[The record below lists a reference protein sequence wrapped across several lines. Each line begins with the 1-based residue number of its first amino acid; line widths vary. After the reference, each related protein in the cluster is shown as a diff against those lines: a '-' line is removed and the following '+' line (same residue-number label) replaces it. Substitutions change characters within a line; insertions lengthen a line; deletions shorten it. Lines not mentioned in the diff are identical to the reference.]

1 VLPFNNMSG
10 DPEQEYFSDGI
21 TEDIITDLSKI
32 AGLMVI
38 ARNSS
43 FAYKGKSFDIR
54 TVGRELGVRSVLEG
68 SIRRAGNRVRITA
81 QLINA
86 ETGGHVWAD
95 RYDRDLTDIFEV
107 QDEVTRQIVDALKVA
122 LTPTEKTRMSDDG
135 GTANV
140 EAHDRFLKGRE
151 IMSGP
156 IKNRDVFDRAR
167 EQFERAIQL
176 DPGYGA
182 AYAALAQAYGFDYHN
197 HWSADPS
204 ASLRRADEFAVHAV
218 KLAPNDPLT
227 HYTLSMTAGYSRDF
241 PRSKAAVDKALELSP
256 NYPDALVSRG
266 AYAIYS
272 GNSAEGI
279 PSIELAIRLD
289 PAGSSQYLHFLGFAH
304 LMLGNYET
312 AAAHFRERVR
322 LSPQTDLSRALLAS
336 ALGHLGRV
344 EEARKIWRELMNINP
359 AYSFTAHMNRQPFVN
374 STESDKIAAGLAKAG
389 LPD

>member
-1 VLPFNNMSG
+1 
-10 DPEQEYFSDGI
+10 
-21 TEDIITDLSKI
+21 
-32 AGLMVI
+32 MVI

-107 QDEVTRQIVDALKVA
+107 QDEVTRHIVDALKVA
-122 LTPTEKTRMSDDG
+122 LTPTEKARMSDDG
-135 GTANV
+135 GTASV
-140 EAHDRFLKGRE
+140 EAHDCFLKGRE

-156 IKNRDVFDRAR
+156 IKSREVFDRAR

-182 AYAALAQAYGFDYHN
+182 AYAGLAVVYGFDYN
-197 HWSADPS
+197 NRWSADPS
-204 ASLRRADEFAVHAV
+204 ASLRRSHELALQAVA
-218 KLAPNDPLT
+218 LAPNDPFP
-227 HYTLSMTAGYSRDF
+227 HYVLSYTAGYSRDF
-241 PRSKAAVDKALELSP
+241 ARSKAAVDRALDLNP

-266 AYAIYS
+266 AYAIFS
-272 GNSAEGI
+272 GNSAEAI

-289 PAGSSQYLHFLGFAH
+289 PAGSSQYLHFLGLAH

-322 LSPQTDLSRALLAS
+322 LSPETDLSRALLAS

-344 EEARKIWRELMNINP
+344 DEARQVWRELMDINP
-359 AYSFTAHMNRQPFVN
+359 AYSFTAHMNRLPFVN
-374 STESDKIAAGLAKAG
+374 PTEPDKIAAGLAKAG
-389 LPD
+389 LP